1 MPVKRVLAGKVP
13 VKIWTEDVDP
23 AALDQLRRVA
33 SLPFV
38 FMHVA
43 AMPDV
48 HLGVGA
54 TVGSVIATKGAV
66 IPAAVGVDIGCGMA
80 AVELRGLRAEE
91 LQDRL
96 KALRA
101 AVEDAV
107 PVGFEE
113 NRSPDAAARA
123 WPRWTEFGSLHP
135 GVRDLQD
142 KAMRQLGS
150 LGGGNHFIE
159 LCRDGAG
166 GAWVLLHSGSRNI
179 GNRIAQCHIER
190 AKGLIGRLAV
200 PLPDPDLAYYARGT
214 PEYDA
219 YLRDLLWAQDY
230 AAANRRLMLERV
242 LRAVESA
249 AGRPLEKG
257 MTVNCHHN
265 FAMPE
270 RHYGEEVLMTRKG
283 AVRAGAGEL
292 GIIPGS
298 MGARSY
304 IVRGKGSEESFQS
317 CSHGAGRRMSRNEA
331 RRRFTAADLA
341 RETAGVECRKDAGV
355 LDEIP
360 SAYKPIEQVMA
371 DQSDLVE
378 PLVELKQFLCVKG

>member
-1 MPVKRVLAGKVP
+1 VPVQKTLEGRVP
-13 VKIWTEDVDP
+13 VKIWTRDVDP
-23 AALDQLRRVA
+23 ASEEQLRKVA

-38 FMHVA
+38 FKHVA

-80 AVELRGLRAEE
+80 AVELKGLRAAE
-91 LQDRL
+91 LHERL
-96 KALRA
+96 PSLRRA
-101 AVEDAV
+101 IEAAV

-113 NRSPDAAARA
+113 HRAAVAEA
-123 WPRWTEFGSLHP
+123 DDWPRWKEFGGLHR
-135 GVRDLQD
+135 GVRELEE
-142 KAMRQLGS
+142 KARRQLGT

-159 LCRDGAG
+159 LCADQAG

-179 GNRIAQCHIER
+179 GNRVAQCHIEE
-190 AKGLIGRLAV
+190 AKGLMRRLAAE
-200 PLPDPDLAYYARGT
+200 LPDPDLAYYAQGT
-214 PEYDA
+214 PQYEA

-230 AAANRRLMLERV
+230 AAANRRVMLGRV
-242 LRAVESA
+242 LKAVEME
-249 AGRPLEKG
+249 AGRPLTPG
-257 MTVNCHHN
+257 LTVNCHHN
-265 FAMPE
+265 FAAPE
-270 RHYGEEVLMTRKG
+270 RHFGEDVLVTRKG
-283 AVRAGAGEL
+283 AVRAGKGEL

-304 IVRGKGSEESFQS
+304 IVRGLGSADSFES

-355 LDEIP
+355 VDEIP
-360 SAYKPIEQVMA
+360 SAYKPIEKVMA

-378 PLVELKQFLCVKG
+378 PVAELKQLLCVKG